1 VKHTSILGSQF
12 LPGVPWYLDLKDKSI
27 EHGQNKWDGA
37 TFVARFDGRSGRAFR
52 VDVPSYLEDRI
63 GEVIAKTAAYSNSAE
78 CLGYPHALFRAH
90 RDIRITEQEG
100 HFMKL
105 ELMSLISEMGLGKS
119 QFEMLIEDYHDV
131 LEMRPGR

>member
-1 VKHTSILGSQF
+1 
-12 LPGVPWYLDLKDKSI
+12 
-27 EHGQNKWDGA
+27 
-37 TFVARFDGRSGRAFR
+37 

-90 RDIRITEQEG
+90 SDIRITEQEG

-105 ELMSLISEMGLGKS
+105 ELMSLISEMGLSKS
-119 QFEMLIEDYHDV
+119 QFEMLIKNYHDV
-131 LEMRPGR
+131 LETRSGV